1 VRVPLNHPPHIP
13 YPLRA
18 CVFLAAVCAAFPL
31 AAQPVERGVFRA
43 PDLVEIV
50 RLDSTIHLDIRYAT
64 TDNFMKRK
72 MYAEPRAF
80 LQRPAARA
88 LLRVHR
94 ALRARGLGIL
104 VKDAYRP
111 WSVTKQFWD
120 ETPPALR
127 RFVANPAKGSKHN
140 RGCAVDCTLYRLKG
154 GEEVRMP
161 GAFDEFSV
169 RASPRYEGGTPAE
182 RRMRELLRASMKA
195 EGFTV
200 DPGEWWHFDYRDWK
214 SYRVLDIPFSAIR

>member
-1 VRVPLNHPPHIP
+1 LRNPLIHVPLTGPFCA
-13 YPLRA
+13 LL
-18 CVFLAAVCAAFPL
+18 CTVVAALPL
-31 AAQPVERGVFRA
+31 AAQPVETGAFRA

-50 RLDSTIHLDIRYAT
+50 RLDSSVHLDIRYAT
-64 TDNFMKRK
+64 ADNFMKRR
-72 MYAEPRAF
+72 MYAGARAF
-80 LQRPAARA
+80 LQRPAAEA

-120 ETPPALR
+120 ETPPGLR
-127 RFVANPAKGSKHN
+127 RFVADPAKGSRHN
-140 RGCAVDCTLYRLKG
+140 RGCAVDCTLYRLKR
-154 GEEVRMP
+154 GEEVSMP
-161 GAFDEFSV
+161 SPYDEFSA
-169 RASPRYEGGTPAE
+169 RASPRYEGGTSAE

-200 DPGEWWHFDYRDWK
+200 DPGEWWHFDYRGWR
-214 SYRVLDIPFSAIR
+214 SYRVLDIPFGAVR

>member
-1 VRVPLNHPPHIP
+1 MRTPLNHAPHARFP
-13 YPLRA
+13 VRSSALLGA
-18 CVFLAAVCAAFPL
+18 LLAGFPL
-31 AAQPVERGVFRA
+31 AAQPLESGTFRP

-50 RLDSTIHLDIRYAT
+50 RLDSTVHLDIRYAT
-64 TDNFMKRK
+64 ADNFMKRR
-72 MYAEPRAF
+72 MYDEPRAF
-80 LQRPAARA
+80 LQRPAAEA

-120 ETPPALR
+120 GTPPALR
-127 RFVANPAKGSKHN
+127 RFVADPAKGSRHN
-140 RGCAVDCTLYRLKG
+140 RGCAVDCTLYRRER

-161 GAFDEFSV
+161 GVYDEFSP
-169 RASPRYEGGTPAE
+169 RSSPRYAGGTPHE
-182 RRMRELLRASMKA
+182 RRMRDLLRASMSA

-214 SYRVLDIPFSAIR
+214 SYRVLDIPFSAVR

>member
-1 VRVPLNHPPHIP
+1 MRVPLDEAPHNRV
-13 YPLRA
+13 LFRS
-18 CVFLAAVCAAFPL
+18 FAVLCAACAALPL
-31 AAQPVERGVFRA
+31 AAQPVETGVFRP

-50 RLDSTIHLDIRYAT
+50 RLDSTIRLDIRYAT
-64 TDNFMKRK
+64 TDNFMKRR

-80 LQRPAARA
+80 PQRPAALA

-127 RFVANPAKGSKHN
+127 HFVANPAKGSKHN

-161 GAFDEFSV
+161 GAYDEFSV

-214 SYRVLDIPFSAIR
+214 SYRVLDVPFGAIR

>member
-1 VRVPLNHPPHIP
+1 MRTPLNHAPHIRFP
-13 YPLRA
+13 RRT
-18 CVFLAAVCAAFPL
+18 CVFLCAALAASPL
-31 AAQPVERGVFRA
+31 AAQPVEHGVFRA

-50 RLDSTIHLDIRYAT
+50 RLDSTIRLDIRYAT
-64 TDNFMKRK
+64 ADNFMKRK
-72 MYAEPRAF
+72 MYSEPRAF
-80 LQRPAARA
+80 LQRPAAAA

-94 ALRARGLGIL
+94 ALRARGFGIL

-127 RFVANPAKGSKHN
+127 RFVADPAKGSRHN
-140 RGCAVDCTLYRLKG
+140 RGCSVDCTLYRLKG

-161 GAFDEFSV
+161 SAYDEFSP
-169 RASPRYEGGTPAE
+169 RASPRYEGGTSAE
-182 RRMRELLRASMKA
+182 RRMREFLRASMKA

-214 SYRVLDIPFSAIR
+214 SYRVLDIPFGDIR